1 MYCSGPRDS
10 PMNKTNSL
18 ALMKLNPMRRFWT
31 KHIEGTSIGKSTICF
46 CIFYFKILSPRSHCV
61 LNKRLLFHYSVH
73 WRQPL
78 QTLSMKAFILYVPG
92 PIQEF
97 YQSECLKTEV
107 SYFST
112 KSLDLETVCKF
123 WCVRQKS
130 LWTPTLYFYPQVT
143 SNFWNCLRQQP
154 ELDGMAYQVNSF
166 QFLQIEMC
174 LNN

>member
-46 CIFYFKILSPRSHCV
+46 CIFCFKILSPRSHCL
-61 LNKRLLFHYSVH
+61 LNKRLLFHYSVQ
-73 WRQPL
+73 WRQSL
-78 QTLSMKAFILYVPG
+78 QMLSMKAFILYVPG
-92 PIQEF
+92 PIREF

-112 KSLDLETVCKF
+112 KKSSSLKLYVNFDASDKNHFAPLHRTSTH
-123 WCVRQKS
+123 KS
-130 LWTPTLYFYPQVT
+130 HPIFGIV
-143 SNFWNCLRQQP
+143 
-154 ELDGMAYQVNSF
+154 
-166 QFLQIEMC
+166 
-174 LNN
+174 